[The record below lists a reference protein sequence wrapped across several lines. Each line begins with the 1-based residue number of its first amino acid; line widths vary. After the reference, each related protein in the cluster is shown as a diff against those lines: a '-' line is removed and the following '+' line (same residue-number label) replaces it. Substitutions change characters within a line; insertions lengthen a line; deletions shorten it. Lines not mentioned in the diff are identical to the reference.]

1 MPLIVAQP
9 PAPEKDTLSLRLDQE
24 LHHQLKAYAEFIAS
38 SKDYVIS
45 QALHRVFRH
54 DKDFA
59 AWLAAQPDRRLDTV
73 RQHPAAE
80 VVETTSPE
88 EFVSARPVP
97 ELKRAR
103 AQGERS

>member
-1 MPLIVAQP
+1 MPLIMAQP
-9 PAPEKDTLSLRLDQE
+9 PASEKDDLSLRLDLA

-59 AWLAAQPDRRLDTV
+59 AWVAARPDRRLDTV
-73 RQHPAAE
+73 KQHPAAE
-80 VVETTSPE
+80 VVETASPVE
-88 EFVSARPVP
+88 RVSTRPIPV
-97 ELKRAR
+97 LKRAR
-103 AQGERS
+103 GHEERS

>member
-9 PAPEKDTLSLRLDQE
+9 PAPERDTLSLRLDQA

-45 QALHRVFRH
+45 QALHRVFHH

-59 AWLAAQPDRRLDTV
+59 AWLAARRDRQFETV

-80 VVETTSPE
+80 EVEITSPVE
-88 EFVSARPVP
+88 RVSAR
-97 ELKRAR
+97 LC
-103 AQGERS
+103 GTRSGRTTVKNPG

>member
-9 PAPEKDTLSLRLDQE
+9 LAPEKDMLSLRLDQE

-54 DKDFA
+54 DKEFA
-59 AWLAAQPDRRLDTV
+59 AWLAARPDRQLETV

-80 VVETTSPE
+80 VVETTGPVE
-88 EFVSARPVP
+88 RVSKRPVP
-97 ELKRAR
+97 ALKRAR
-103 AQGERS
+103 AQEERS